1 MDADVVARASG
12 AGGGARGC
20 VWACCASFAA
30 DRRVALA
37 GHDYFSLLVQL
48 TLLAALTPLVRAVML
63 ARKGEQLPVNS
74 MCVAWLQVG
83 AFTALEVVER
93 LAASGTAVGLLHEP
107 AVWVGLVAQVAVAR
121 VLCLGLRWVPRL
133 AALWLRSAP
142 RPVASAA
149 VSLLQAC
156 GLGVPVASIALTPRS
171 PRAPPCMRA
180 AGV

>member
-1 MDADVVARASG
+1 MPTWSLVPLGLVAGHVAAYG
-12 AGGGARGC
+12 LVAHPY
-20 VWACCASFAA
+20 AA

-93 LAASGTAVGLLHEP
+93 LAAAGTAVGLLHEP
-107 AVWVGLVAQVAVAR
+107 AVWSAWS
-121 VLCLGLRWVPRL
+121 LRWQWPECCVWGCAGFL
-133 AALWLRSAP
+133 VLRPCGCDRRRVRWRRPPSAFS
-142 RPVASAA
+142 R
-149 VSLLQAC
+149 
-156 GLGVPVASIALTPRS
+156 
-171 PRAPPCMRA
+171 RA
-180 AGV
+180 A